1 MYSNLFKK
9 SGCIKQKNRLN
20 PLKIKAFSTSY
31 NGDNGIRTRDL
42 CVANA
47 ALSQLS
53 YVPMRYIIAQMEKI
67 TRTSWSGNQLSLP
80 YYH

>member
-1 MYSNLFKK
+1 M
-9 SGCIKQKNRLN
+9 CIRDRN
-20 PLKIKAFSTSY
+20 

-53 YVPMRYIIAQMEKI
+53 YIPANTFYYNIYGRNIKRKQVEFPHFMPQPGRLLPKGGIAY
-67 TRTSWSGNQLSLP
+67 G
-80 YYH
+80 